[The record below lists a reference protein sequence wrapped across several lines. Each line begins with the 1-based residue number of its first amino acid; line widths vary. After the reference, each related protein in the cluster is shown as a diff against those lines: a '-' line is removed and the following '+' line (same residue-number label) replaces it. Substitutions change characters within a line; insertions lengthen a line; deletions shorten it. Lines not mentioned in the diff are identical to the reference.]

1 MRMVRWIC
9 GNAQKDRIWN
19 EEICLKIGVVPINGK
34 EKKKKRES
42 HLKWFGHVQ
51 RRVINAMVRKS
62 DLINVEE
69 KKIVEIIK
77 NDMLV
82 KEVL

>member
-1 MRMVRWIC
+1 M
-9 GNAQKDRIWN
+9 
-19 EEICLKIGVVPINGK
+19 
-34 EKKKKRES
+34 
-42 HLKWFGHVQ
+42 KWFGHVQ
-51 RRVINAMVRKS
+51 RRVINAMIRKS

-69 KKIVEIIK
+69 KKIVEIIT

>member
-1 MRMVRWIC
+1 
-9 GNAQKDRIWN
+9 
-19 EEICLKIGVVPINGK
+19 
-34 EKKKKRES
+34 
-42 HLKWFGHVQ
+42 
-51 RRVINAMVRKS
+51 MVRKS